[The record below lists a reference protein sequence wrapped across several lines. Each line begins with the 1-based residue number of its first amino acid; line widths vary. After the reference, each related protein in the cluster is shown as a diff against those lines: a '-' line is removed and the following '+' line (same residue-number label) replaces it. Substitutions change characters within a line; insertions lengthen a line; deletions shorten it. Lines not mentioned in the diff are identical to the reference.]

1 MVGSGQLKALQ
12 SEPKRDRGRGT
23 AASTCALLAG
33 GSSSP
38 RTFDPLVDAVGAERL
53 ATVRTLQDDEQ
64 PFRSCHVRPLW
75 FEVVG
80 ERGEKTPRDRHYALV
95 APFAFGNEDQAF
107 PRALRLCSAARGLR
121 SEGGPPSNI
130 ASTIARS
137 RQVRRAA
144 IKALTSSG
152 SISLGNVRGA
162 WIRGTPRTPRSPSPG
177 DKATRNRVG
186 DDPVSPHTTK

>member
-107 PRALRLCSAARGLR
+107 PGPYVSAAQPEDFAAR
-121 SEGGPPSNI
+121 EG
-130 ASTIARS
+130 
-137 RQVRRAA
+137 RRA
-144 IKALTSSG
+144 TS
-152 SISLGNVRGA
+152 L
-162 WIRGTPRTPRSPSPG
+162 PPSPG
-177 DKATRNRVG
+177 LARYVEL
-186 DDPVSPHTTK
+186 P